1 MMFMTTEY
9 KQISVLLIEDN
20 PGDAILIRE
29 MLFDEGE
36 GRFLLTIASSL
47 HAGLAELEQG
57 GHDIILLDL
66 SLPDSAGIDTLFKA
80 RAEAPNTAIIVL
92 TGYDDQTMVG
102 VRAVKTGA
110 QDYLIKGDIDGKLL
124 RRAITYAIE
133 RHRIESALR
142 RSQQEYRS
150 LIDDVFDIST
160 VAVII
165 LDKDFNVVWC
175 NEATEDYFGIERE
188 HLLGKDKREL
198 IDTKL
203 KCVFD
208 DPDSYANHLLKSY
221 EENTFTDLFECHV
234 FADGVREERW
244 LQHWSQP
251 IRSGMYEGGRIEQ
264 YTDITQRK
272 NLEIAEMEARNFAE
286 SLRDIAAFL
295 TSTLELSEVL
305 ERILSNLH
313 VAATHD
319 SAAITLLEEDY
330 AWVARR
336 KQSSIKRDTQE
347 LVAERQLQIEYA
359 PFLDQMYRTH
369 QPVIVADLQ
378 QQPDVRETAM
388 RANVSGFVGAPII
401 LRKKVIGF
409 INVFSHESGYFTE
422 HNAERLLAFAE
433 LAAIAIQ
440 NARLYQKSQEL
451 AAVEERQR
459 LARDLHD
466 SVSQSLFSCR
476 TMAETAL
483 RRWDRDPQRA
493 RELMEEVHQMTMT
506 ALSEM
511 RILLLELRPSALT
524 QVSLKQLF
532 DQYLKPIEDRKQYE
546 LSITIADIPT
556 LPPDVQ
562 IAFYR
567 IAQEALNNIDKHAQA
582 TQVEIRVQD
591 HPDQLELLIKDD
603 GSGFDNLEVA
613 GTSLGLNIMRER
625 AAAVGAQISINSAV
639 GSGTEV
645 RVIWDKREFDL

>member
-1 MMFMTTEY
+1 MTDF
-9 KQISVLLIEDN
+9 KKISVLLIEDN

-29 MLFDEGE
+29 MLFDAGE
-36 GRFLLTIASSL
+36 GRFDLTIASSL
-47 HAGLAELEQG
+47 QEGLTQIRQD

-66 SLPDSAGIDTLFKA
+66 SLPDSAGMDTLFKA
-80 RAEAPNTAIIVL
+80 RLEAPETAIIVL
-92 TGYDDQTMVG
+92 TGFDDQTVIG
-102 VRAVKTGA
+102 VHAVKTGA
-110 QDYLIKGDIDGKLL
+110 QDYLVKDDVDGKLL
-124 RRAITYAIE
+124 RRSISYAIE
-133 RHRIESALR
+133 RHRIERELR

-165 LDKDFNVVWC
+165 LDKQFNIVWC
-175 NEATEDYFGIERE
+175 NEATEIYFGIERE
-188 HLLGKDKREL
+188 RLLGKDKREL
-198 IDTKL
+198 IDSEL

-208 DPDSYANHLLKSY
+208 DPDSYANHLHKSY
-221 EENTFTDLFECHV
+221 EDNSFTDLFECHV
-234 FADGVREERW
+234 FAEGDREERW

-251 IRSGMYEGGRIEQ
+251 IRSGMYSGGRIEQ

-272 NLEIAEMEARNFAE
+272 NLEIAELAARNFSD

-313 VAATHD
+313 VAAEHD
-319 SAAITLLEEDY
+319 SAAITLLEDDY

-336 KQSSIKRDTQE
+336 KQSSTKRDTQE

-359 PFLDQMYRTH
+359 PFLDQMFSTH
-369 QPVIVADLQ
+369 QPIIVADLQ
-378 QQPDVRETAM
+378 QESEVSETAI
-388 RANVSGFVGAPII
+388 RANVCGFVGAPIV
-401 LRKKVIGF
+401 LRNRVIGF
-409 INVFSHESGYFTE
+409 INMFSHQADYFTT

-440 NARLYQKSQEL
+440 NARLFQESQEL

-466 SVSQSLFSCR
+466 SVSQTLFTCR

-483 RRWDRDPQRA
+483 RRWERDPDRA
-493 RELMEEVHQMTMT
+493 RELVEEVHELTMT
-506 ALSEM
+506 ALNEM

-524 QVSLKQLF
+524 QVSLKELF
-532 DQYLKPIEDRKQYE
+532 DQYLKPIEARKQFE
-546 LSITIADIPT
+546 LIITIDDIPT

-582 TQVEIRVQD
+582 TQVEIRVND
-591 HPDQLELLIKDD
+591 RPGKLELHIKDN
-603 GSGFDNLEVA
+603 GSGFDDLEIA

-625 AAAVGAQISINSAV
+625 AGAVGAQLTINSEV
-639 GSGTEV
+639 GTGTHV
-645 RVIWDKREFDL
+645 CVIWDKREFEL